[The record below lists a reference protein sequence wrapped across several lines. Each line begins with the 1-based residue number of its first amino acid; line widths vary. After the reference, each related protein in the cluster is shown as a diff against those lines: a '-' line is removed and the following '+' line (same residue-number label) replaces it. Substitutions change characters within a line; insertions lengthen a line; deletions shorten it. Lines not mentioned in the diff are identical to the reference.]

1 MTANTLKYSSAF
13 TKLTE
18 RVWTGKHNRT
28 MERLVARF
36 HLGRRAYSFL
46 ESQREYF
53 SSNNAKKNLQISPKS
68 LFEEVSAKK
77 YVDQIRQEGVA
88 FGINLPT
95 SMVDEIYQYACT
107 APCYGTGT
115 ARDEGDFLITDVK
128 NGYLREKHPI
138 ALAELKDS
146 TLMGCQAI
154 NNLVED
160 PLLLDVA
167 RNYLGYWPTK
177 ILRYMSWTL
186 VSSLPDEQQKRLNEP
201 VIYHYDIPSYNSVR
215 IYFYITDVDTFSGP
229 HIMIKNSHDIKP
241 VKMLFSPCQQT
252 DNAIYNYYG
261 KEKEIIIEGNRGFGF
276 FQDPYCFHKAK
287 TPINSDRLLLQI
299 RYF

>member
-160 PLLLDVA
+160 PLLLEVA

-276 FQDPYCFHKAK
+276 FQDPYCFHKAT
-287 TPINSDRLLLQI
+287 TPVNSDRLLLQI